1 MKAIVQDTYGNPDV
15 LRLRDIAVPQA
26 GRGEV
31 LVRVRA
37 AGLGRLVFVRQM
49 TGGILQG
56 WPPATPYP
64 RISRV
69 HRTS

>member
-15 LRLRDIAVPQA
+15 LRLHEAVGPEVTA
-26 GRGEV
+26 GPGT
-31 LVRVRA
+31 LVS
-37 AGLGRLVFVRQM
+37 VRQM

-64 RISRV
+64 RISRG
-69 HRTS
+69 HRAS